1 MKLNKEQTTALANK
15 VIETIKEKTPK
26 QKITK
31 EQERNFKKEHA
42 IIEEKNTVVTKLSN
56 ELSTLKQDFVAKY
69 KGAGLTYCGFNAN
82 LNNSL
87 EAYKKSFENVY
98 TKKIPSFTDVYS
110 EIVLNTAFSSAENLE
125 EFIKELV
132 EKYS

>member
-1 MKLNKEQTTALANK
+1 M
-15 VIETIKEKTPK
+15 IEIIKEKTPK

-42 IIEEKNTVVTKLSN
+42 IVEEKNTVVTKLSS
-56 ELSTLKQDFVAKY
+56 ELNTLRQDFMDKY
-69 KGAGLTYCGFNAN
+69 KGAKHTYGGFNAN

-87 EAYKKSFENVY
+87 ESYKKSFESAY
-98 TKKIPSFTDVYS
+98 TKKIPSFTEVYS
-110 EIVLNTAFSSAENLE
+110 EIVLNTAFSSTENLE